1 MSHIQLELIALE
13 MNPQCDWGEFDGAF
27 FIHMAKDPAFLFYP
41 NDWLGGT
48 MGMTFEEKGAYMELL
63 MLQFNRG
70 HMTKH
75 MIGQTIG
82 QLWESIQDKFIQDE
96 KGLWYNERL
105 DIEKEKRKT
114 FTESR
119 RNNINGKN
127 QHNSNGHMKGHTT
140 SHMENE
146 NVNRNES
153 KNINRIRVI
162 DEQFEEFWNLYD
174 YKKSKEKAEKV
185 WKTLTTEEKNQ
196 AIYHAPLYAQ
206 STPDKTYRK
215 HPTTY
220 LNQKSFNDEI
230 IQRVDPTSHKPNASE
245 RRFKALAALHYVEN
259 GSQDI

>member
-1 MSHIQLELIALE
+1 
-13 MNPQCDWGEFDGAF
+13 
-27 FIHMAKDPAFLFYP
+27 MAKDPAFLFYP

-70 HMTKH
+70 HMTRH

-82 QLWESIQDKFIQDE
+82 QLWDNIKDKFQQDAN
-96 KGLWYNERL
+96 GLWFNERL

-127 QHNSNGHMKGHTT
+127 QYNSNAHKGGHTT

-146 NVNRNES
+146 NINRNVN

-162 DEQFEEFWNLYD
+162 DDQFEQFWNLYD

-185 WKTLTTEEKNQ
+185 WSTLTNEEKNQ
-196 AIYHAPLYAQ
+196 AINHAPLYAQ
-206 STPDKTYRK
+206 STPDKQFRK

-230 IQRVDPTSHKPNASE
+230 IKPTIATSHKPNASE
-245 RRFKALAALHYVEN
+245 RRFNALASLHYVQN
-259 GSQDI
+259 GGEDI